1 MTEIKNIAAV
11 EWQIPDSEAKA
22 VIYKAGKEPDYSL
35 CQKKEIKCEEKKII
49 FYCKDE
55 TENIP
60 CFEYNE
66 NEDLN
71 IFPLRLKETV
81 SYCCKIEVNCPDKE
95 KADKEKIEISIANED
110 NKFVKTEHEKD
121 RIRFQFINYL
131 GKSRIIFKFG
141 KNTQKLD
148 FEIVPDKINYE
159 EDYIALTEAIA
170 EECSALLLDYSSPAS
185 LTFTQQ
191 AERQNT
197 SLEQFIFLR
206 SFCYSGNISGL
217 FASIKRNPDRILA
230 HEDEMR
236 PFGMGIVSKK
246 FFSSPFSYGRGWA
259 KTKGSKM
266 PMPCMAACVRKYDS
280 YDTPANRFIKFALS
294 QFSEI
299 CSKVKNC
306 IEQSQCSSK
315 YIEEASAIQ
324 RQIDEIMSDPFFD
337 DVQELAAMPSD
348 SQVLEKREGYSQIFK
363 AFSML
368 DLALQLNWRG
378 KDDIYLGEAKN
389 TALLYEYWL
398 FFELRKILI
407 ELNGHEENAEQD
419 KSFITSDNDGLT
431 ISLKQGKESSQ
442 KFYFEEKKLKA
453 ILYYNR
459 TFSQK
464 DFKGSDYQG
473 SYSRVFRPDY
483 TISVFPDCFK
493 NENEA
498 VHAGEVSY
506 IHFDAKY
513 RISELA
519 MLIGRKQETE
529 KAENEQLQDEKKDEI
544 TNTYKR
550 GDLLK
555 MHTYN
560 DAIRRTAGSYVLY
573 PGDGNKDN
581 RMSAYDEILPGVGAF
596 AIKPGKAEYGER
608 DLKAFISQ
616 ILNFKAENTSRQ
628 YRRDYFENIILRSPK
643 YGAEEKQ
650 DSAKSSGEKNIYM
663 LGFMREEYIE
673 YLRDPLPFDEYGKQ
687 KQPQTNQSIY
697 FYYYAIKG
705 GYVYPQ
711 HKDISKASDFIAWHY
726 KDEKPKN
733 GMEFY
738 NFTAKTGNT
747 RLVSRKEMCRIVYK
761 DKAEEHEKDRKA
773 DYYFIVELKD
783 IQYASAD
790 YFSEFDIEKISKM
803 EGNRA
808 ISRFSP
814 MIKKD

>member
-95 KADKEKIEISIANED
+95 KTDKEKIEISIANED

-141 KNTQKLD
+141 KDIEKLD

-170 EECSALLLDYSSPAS
+170 EECSALLLDYESPTS
-185 LTFTQQ
+185 LTFKQY
-191 AERQNT
+191 EDKQNT
-197 SLEQFIFLR
+197 VLEQFIFLR
-206 SFCYSGNISGL
+206 SFCSADNISGL
-217 FASIKRNPDRILA
+217 FASIKRNPDRILSQ
-230 HEDEMR
+230 EDEIR
-236 PFGMGIVSKK
+236 PFGMGFVSKK
-246 FFSSPFSYGRGWA
+246 FFSNPFSYSRGWA
-259 KTKGSKM
+259 KVREANIPSM
-266 PMPCMAACVRKYDS
+266 VACSRKYDS

-294 QFSEI
+294 QFHEI
-299 CSKVKNC
+299 CSKIQSIITGNTNIEYKNEAKAIHRH
-306 IEQSQCSSK
+306 IEG
-315 YIEEASAIQ
+315 IL
-324 RQIDEIMSDPFFD
+324 SDHFFD
-337 DVQELAAMPSD
+337 DVQELDAMPSN
-348 SQVLEKREGYSQIFK
+348 SQILEKREGYSQIFK

-483 TISVFPDCFK
+483 TISVFPDCFE
-493 NENEA
+493 NENDA

-628 YRRDYFENIILRSPK
+628 YRRDYFENIILKSPK

-673 YLRDPLPFDEYGKQ
+673 YLRDYLPFDKDGKQ
-687 KQPQTNQSIY
+687 KQPQTGQKIY

-711 HKDISKASDFIAWHY
+711 HKDISKAGKFLAWHY
-726 KDEKPKN
+726 KCGKSAN
-733 GMEFY
+733 GTEFY
-738 NFTAKTGNT
+738 NFTAEIKST
-747 RLVSRKEMCRIVYK
+747 RLVSRKEMCGILYK
-761 DKAEEHEKDRKA
+761 DNAEEHEKGHNA

-790 YFSEFDIEKISKM
+790 YFSEFDIEEISKM

-814 MIKKD
+814 MFKED

>member
-11 EWQIPDSEAKA
+11 EFRISGNASA
-22 VIYKAGKEPDYSL
+22 FLFKAGKEPDYSA
-35 CQKKEIKCEEKKII
+35 CERKEHGGYV
-49 FYCKDE
+49 FYCKQENLKDFEYKE
-55 TENIP
+55 TEG
-60 CFEYNE
+60 
-66 NEDLN
+66 LN
-71 IFPLRLKETV
+71 IFSLRLKETV
-81 SYCCKIEVNCPDKE
+81 SYCCKITGTDCQN
-95 KADKEKIEISIANED
+95 IGISISNEE
-110 NKFVKTEHEKD
+110 NRLVKTEHETG
-121 RIRFQFINYL
+121 RLRFQFINYL

-141 KNTQKLD
+141 NDIEKLD

-170 EECSALLLDYSSPAS
+170 EECSALLLDYESPTS
-185 LTFTQQ
+185 LTFKQY
-191 AERQNT
+191 ENKQNT
-197 SLEQFIFLR
+197 VLEQFIFLR
-206 SFCYSGNISGL
+206 SFCSADNISGL
-217 FASIKRNPDRILA
+217 FTSIKRNPDRILSQ
-230 HEDEMR
+230 EDEIR
-236 PFGMGIVSKK
+236 PFGMGFVSKK
-246 FFSSPFSYGRGWA
+246 FFSNPFSYSRGWA
-259 KTKGSKM
+259 KVKGANIPSM
-266 PMPCMAACVRKYDS
+266 VACSRKYDS

-294 QFSEI
+294 QFHEI
-299 CSKVKNC
+299 CSKIQSIITGNTNIEYKN
-306 IEQSQCSSK
+306 
-315 YIEEASAIQ
+315 EAKAIQ
-324 RQIDEIMSDPFFD
+324 RHIEGILSDHFFD
-337 DVQELAAMPSD
+337 DVQELDAMPSN
-348 SQVLEKREGYSQIFK
+348 SQILEKREGYSQIFK

-407 ELNGHEENAEQD
+407 ELNGHEENAEQG
-419 KSFITSDNDGLT
+419 KSFITSNNDGLT

-483 TISVFPDCFK
+483 TISVFPNCFN

-519 MLIGRKQETE
+519 MLIGSKQETE

-628 YRRDYFENIILRSPK
+628 YRRDYFENIILKSPK

-650 DSAKSSGEKNIYM
+650 DSAKSSGAKNIYM

-673 YLRDPLPFDEYGKQ
+673 YLRDSLPFDEDGKQ
-687 KQPQTNQSIY
+687 KQTQTGQSVY

-711 HKDISKASDFIAWHY
+711 HKDISKASDFISWHY
-726 KDEKPKN
+726 KDGKPEN

-747 RLVSRKEMCRIVYK
+747 RLVSRKEMCGILYK
-761 DKAEEHEKDRKA
+761 DNAEEHEKDHKA